1 MYGSGCLHP
10 HRKKPKRQGGAVV
23 PCALHLKGAARP
35 CELRIVACNSD
46 EDDRQ
51 AGILPACFHY
61 IEERRLKGGAVLE
74 VKDNRPNLGMVK
86 RINIGLLAILGAFA
100 VANIARLG
108 YLCIGKND
116 YYAEMAN
123 DTHFSNIVIPANRGT
138 IYDAAGTPLAWSA
151 TVYRVFIDPSLY
163 QEEMKSLRETMAAR
177 QKIVNE
183 GGTLDEGKEIID
195 VDELER
201 EIVSVLA
208 EKLEMEQSVISQAME
223 KDTQYYVLK
232 TQVSKDVVDE
242 LTEYFGKY
250 KISSITTQE
259 DTKRYYPQNEL
270 AAHVIGFTNG
280 DGEGQYG
287 LEYYY
292 NKDLSGIN
300 GRVISATDAR
310 GNEMP
315 YRHATTYPAQDGSSL
330 YLTLDT
336 TLQYFLEKNLQEMYE
351 TYDVQNRAC
360 GIIMN
365 AKTGAVYAMGTYP
378 SFDLNNPSEITDP
391 DVSRQLLALPE
402 EEYREAYIAAREQ
415 QWKNKAITE
424 LYVPGSVFKIFTSAA
439 AVEENVVD
447 LENDLFNCTG
457 VKEVADWPM
466 HCHKLSGHGM
476 QSFSRALTNSCNPAF
491 IEVGQRLGAETF
503 SAYFRAFGLT
513 ERTGID
519 LPGEAKSLYTP
530 VEKMGIVEL
539 SSSAFGQ
546 TNKLT
551 PIEMVTGIAAA
562 VNGGYLV
569 QPHLVSKVVSSDGNV
584 LETTETT
591 VKRQVISEETSA
603 RVRELLQAV
612 VDNNGGSNAY
622 IKGYAIGGKSGTSQ
636 KLDEYGKDNMQY
648 VASYACFAPADDPE
662 IIMLIMA
669 DEPNTNI
676 NYYGSVVCAP
686 YARTILEEALPYL
699 GYYPEYTE
707 EEYAQLDIVVPL
719 LIDTD
724 VATARTTL
732 DALGLKYD
740 VKGNGD
746 TIVKQCPLTGTAIS
760 SDGTVILYTDADN
773 TTEYVEVPDV
783 RRFTARDANTALTNR
798 GLNYVSVG
806 ASADR
811 SDVLVQS
818 QSVAPG
824 DKVEVGTVIELT
836 YMVNDQSG

>member
-1 MYGSGCLHP
+1 MAVRHEPTQKMRVRSNLVVLIAMMIAAIFVIVRLFWLSVVD
-10 HRKKPKRQGGAVV
+10 HR
-23 PCALHLKGAARP
+23 
-35 CELRIVACNSD
+35 
-46 EDDRQ
+46 
-51 AGILPACFHY
+51 
-61 IEERRLKGGAVLE
+61 
-74 VKDNRPNLGMVK
+74 
-86 RINIGLLAILGAFA
+86 
-100 VANIARLG
+100 
-108 YLCIGKND
+108 

-123 DTHFSNIVIPANRGT
+123 STHFSNITISANRGT
-138 IYDAAGTPLAWSA
+138 IYDANGTPLAWSA
-151 TVYRVFIDPSLY
+151 TVYKVFIDPSLY
-163 QEEMKSLRETMAAR
+163 REEMESIAEIMEER
-177 QKIVNE
+177 QKIVDE
-183 GGTLDEGKEIID
+183 GGTLAEGKEIIP
-195 VDELER
+195 
-201 EIVSVLA
+201 I
-208 EKLEMEQSVISQAME
+208 EKLQQEIIAMLSTKLEISKDTIAKAME
-223 KDTQYYVLK
+223 MDTQYYVLK
-232 TQVSKDVVDE
+232 SQVEKNVADE
-242 LTEYFGKY
+242 LALYFDKY
-250 KISSITTQE
+250 GINSVTTQE

-270 AAHVIGFTNG
+270 AAQVIGFTNS
-280 DGEGQYG
+280 DGKGQYG

-292 NKDLSGIN
+292 DDYLSGTD
-300 GRVISATDAR
+300 GRVISATDAM
-310 GNEMP
+310 GNAMP
-315 YRHATTYPAQDGSSL
+315 YRFATTYAAQDGSSL

-336 TLQYFLEKNLQEMYE
+336 TLQYYLEKNLQEMCQTYE
-351 TYDVQNRAC
+351 VRNRAC

-365 AKTGAVYAMGTYP
+365 AKTGAIYAMATYP
-378 SFDLNNPSEITDP
+378 SFDLNDPSTIYDP
-391 DVSRQLLALPE
+391 VVSEQLLMLPE
-402 EEYREAYIAAREQ
+402 SEYRDAYVAARET

-424 LYVPGSVFKIFTSAA
+424 LYVPGSVFKVFTASA
-439 AVEENVVD
+439 AVEEGVVNPATD
-447 LENDLFNCTG
+447 GFNCSG
-457 VKEVADWPM
+457 FKEVAGEKIN
-466 HCHKLSGHGM
+466 CHLLAGHGY
-476 QSFSRALTNSCNPAF
+476 QTFSQALTNSCNPAF
-491 IEVGQRLGAETF
+491 IETGLRLGVERF
-503 SAYFRAFGLT
+503 SDYFRAFGLT
-513 ERTGID
+513 EKTGID
-519 LPGEAKSLYTP
+519 LPGEATSFYRSGSNMSVVDLAA
-530 VEKMGIVEL
+530 
-539 SSSAFGQ
+539 SAFGQ
-546 TNKLT
+546 SNKLT
-551 PIEMVTGIAAA
+551 PIEMITGYAAA
-562 VNGGYLV
+562 INGGYLV
-569 QPHLVSKVVSSDGNV
+569 KPYVVSKIVSSDGNV

-591 VKRQVISEETSA
+591 VKRQVISEESSA
-603 RVRELLQAV
+603 TMRELLQAV